1 MRIVVAAVGR
11 LKQGPERELAA
22 RYHKLA
28 ASTGRSA
35 GINGF
40 DIIEIRESRASDPAR
55 RMTEESIAI
64 ANVISEDGVIVI
76 LDERGESMS
85 SPSFAGRLQGWRA
98 QNKAAVAFIV
108 GGHDGLAPT
117 PAREG
122 GADHCFRRGHM
133 AASACPHHAP
143 RADLPRHHHPR
154 RPPLPPRVNRRS
166 ASRLLPWVPAL
177 VGSG

>member
-1 MRIVVAAVGR
+1 MRIVVAGVGR

-64 ANVISEDGVIVI
+64 ANVIPEDGVIVI

-117 PAREG
+117 LREKAELTIAFGAATWPHRLARIMLLEQIYRAITILAG
-122 GADHCFRRGHM
+122 HPYHRG
-133 AASACPHHAP
+133 
-143 RADLPRHHHPR
+143 
-154 RPPLPPRVNRRS
+154 
-166 ASRLLPWVPAL
+166 
-177 VGSG
+177 

>member
-40 DIIEIRESRASDPAR
+40 DIIEIGESRASDPAR

-64 ANVISEDGVIVI
+64 ANVMPEDCMMVI
-76 LDERGESMS
+76 LDQRGESMS

-98 QNKAAVAFIV
+98 QKKAAVAFVV
-108 GGHDGLAPT
+108 GGHDGLAPSLREKAELAIAFGAAT
-117 PAREG
+117 WPHGLARIMLLEQIYRAITILAG
-122 GADHCFRRGHM
+122 HPYHRG
-133 AASACPHHAP
+133 
-143 RADLPRHHHPR
+143 
-154 RPPLPPRVNRRS
+154 
-166 ASRLLPWVPAL
+166 
-177 VGSG
+177 